1 MTKTK
6 VTKRDYFNT
15 LLSIGEVQSNE
26 ALVTFIKH
34 EIELLDKKNSVRK
47 PSKTQVENEEIKNT
61 IVNMLAN
68 SSTGMTI
75 SEITKAYNTNNE
87 TEYSSQK
94 ISALCHQLKAEN
106 RIVRVVDKKKV
117 MFKIAG

>member
-1 MTKTK
+1 MTEKRI
-6 VTKRDYFNT
+6 TKRDCFNT
-15 LLSIGEVQSNE
+15 LLLISEVKSNST
-26 ALVTFIKH
+26 LVDFINH
-34 EIELLDKKNSVRK
+34 ELELLDKKNSTRK
-47 PSKTQVENEEIKNT
+47 PTKAQAENEEIKNT

-75 SEITKAYNTNNE
+75 SEITKAYNANNE

-106 RIVRVVDKKKV
+106 RVVRVADKKKV